1 MKAARAVTEHE
12 ESIVAMETLDHPG
25 GVTTD
30 RRAEAMGRDLEQL
43 PPGYFYSARFIG
55 SYCVGD
61 IPRFQETKGIAG
73 LKLYRRSASPLPV
86 APAAFLWLHRS

>member
-1 MKAARAVTEHE
+1 MKSARAVAEHE
-12 ESIVAMETLDHPG
+12 ESIAAMETLDHPDE
-25 GVTTD
+25 VTTD

-61 IPRFQETKGIAG
+61 IPHIQDTKGAAG
-73 LKLYRRSASPLPV
+73 LNLYRRSASPLPV
-86 APAAFLWLHRS
+86 ALVAFLWLHRS